1 MNSKTSGN
9 LEERMKPWN
18 YKRWGFDYIHA
29 LVDGTTKR
37 FNDNSKLVV
46 VDGPPALG
54 KTEVAKALAEE
65 FDMKFV
71 PGWTMENFYVNSY
84 GFDLRELD
92 HKFTY
97 ERNLSYDERKF
108 AQDPAG
114 QDGGLDRMLWTSY
127 HMRYLE
133 YMDCLE
139 HIFNTG
145 QGVVT
150 ERSPHSDYVYIDA
163 AYQQGWIDRSTKQYY
178 YKMREL
184 TVHELLR
191 PNLIIYLD
199 APTEV
204 VQSNIRARAA
214 SSHPWEANSPVWENT
229 AYLDSLYQRMLKRDY
244 LSVAAESSYVLT
256 YDWSEGGDVEVVV
269 EDIERLQMDYHDKYD
284 KQQKDWRLMTEDGFA
299 SKRNLYTKKDK
310 LLGYFNDPFWGC
322 DRLILSTAEATEQD
336 RVRRSLP
343 GNFYRA
349 GFNTELGDPEP
360 FWGTWGRIREGYY
373 TDTPYSVEN
382 ALSDAELTFE
392 DNVKRSKRAAGDPNW
407 WK

>member
-1 MNSKTSGN
+1 MHG
-9 LEERMKPWN
+9 L
-18 YKRWGFDYIHA
+18 
-29 LVDGTTKR
+29 L
-37 FNDNSKLVV
+37 
-46 VDGPPALG
+46 
-54 KTEVAKALAEE
+54 
-65 FDMKFV
+65 
-71 PGWTMENFYVNSY
+71 SY

-178 YKMREL
+178 YKVIAKIKINSENLISHYIKMREL

-244 LSVAAESSYVLT
+244 LSVAAES
-256 YDWSEGGDVEVVV
+256 
-269 EDIERLQMDYHDKYD
+269 
-284 KQQKDWRLMTEDGFA
+284 
-299 SKRNLYTKKDK
+299 
-310 LLGYFNDPFWGC
+310 
-322 DRLILSTAEATEQD
+322 
-336 RVRRSLP
+336 RSV
-343 GNFYRA
+343 
-349 GFNTELGDPEP
+349 
-360 FWGTWGRIREGYY
+360 
-373 TDTPYSVEN
+373 TP
-382 ALSDAELTFE
+382 
-392 DNVKRSKRAAGDPNW
+392 
-407 WK
+407 